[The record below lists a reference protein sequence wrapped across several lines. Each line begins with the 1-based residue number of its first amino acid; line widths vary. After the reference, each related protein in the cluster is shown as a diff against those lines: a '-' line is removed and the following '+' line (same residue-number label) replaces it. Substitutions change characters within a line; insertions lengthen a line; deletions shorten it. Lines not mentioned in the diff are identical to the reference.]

1 MDGKHHSRKETN
13 FMKRTLIV
21 TLSLSL
27 ILMLAG
33 LPAMAETS
41 TTPVTATTA
50 TLPGI
55 PFDQAMTLAKA
66 AAPGYD
72 LMSLSLENENGVLV
86 YLAELISQTDGTKI
100 EVTLDASSG
109 QTITNN
115 TADENVTENGN
126 ETDDEQNGDES
137 NVEYVG
143 SDDGQEQGEN
153 EAADEQS
160 GETADDT
167 ADAALLAKAVVTLTQ
182 AEEIVLNTNVG
193 ATITGIQLDDEN
205 GAPVYSVTFVD
216 ANGQQ
221 NEVKVDAVTGEM
233 LPQDNL
239 DG

>member
-1 MDGKHHSRKETN
+1 
-13 FMKRTLIV
+13 MKRTLIV
-21 TLSLSL
+21 TLSLGL
-27 ILMLAG
+27 VLMLAG

-41 TTPVTATTA
+41 TTPVTATAA

-66 AAPGYD
+66 AAPGYE
-72 LMSLSLENENGVLV
+72 LMSLSLEDENGVLV

-126 ETDDEQNGDES
+126 ETADEQNGDES

-143 SDDGQEQGEN
+143 NDDGQDQGEN
-153 EAADEQS
+153 EAGDEQS

-167 ADAALLAKAVVTLTQ
+167 ADAALLAKTVVTLTQ
-182 AEEIVLNTNVG
+182 AEEIVLNANAG
-193 ATITGIQLDDEN
+193 AIITGIQLDDEN
-205 GAPVYSVTFVD
+205 GATVYSVTFVD
-216 ANGQQ
+216 ANGHQS
-221 NEVKVDAVTGEM
+221 EVTVDAVTGEI
-233 LPQDNL
+233 LLQDNL